1 MTTMTTFTFAGR
13 QKVIAQVGHSWLRW
27 CSIGALLIS
36 VVFLGISIFA
46 YNYYNEIV
54 SKLVP
59 ILIVALSSVISL
71 NLYTLW
77 HLRSEHRDED
87 RAFRDAD
94 CEFSSIFQNVLDG
107 ILIVDSDGKCLD
119 ANPAAASILRCASND
134 IVGQTIADFF
144 VAPAA
149 FRKGWAQFLEKGNSR
164 GRAHLVAGDR

>member
-1 MTTMTTFTFAGR
+1 MKSPALSQPSDMLCDPFP
-13 QKVIAQVGHSWLRW
+13 IWIRW
-27 CSIGALLIS
+27 CSIITLVSSVGLLGVS
-36 VVFLGISIFA
+36 LFA
-46 YNYYNEIV
+46 YNYHAFFAV
-54 SKLVP
+54 SLVP
-59 ILIVALSSVISL
+59 SLLVALSVAVFL
-71 NLYTLW
+71 NLYSFW
-77 HLRSEHRDED
+77 HLKREHRKTD
-87 RAFRDAD
+87 RAFRDTD

-107 ILIVDSDGKCLD
+107 ILIVDNDGKCLD